1 MDRSHS
7 HSRVARPFRPPQIE
21 APHTGGL
28 LRRPGQHSRRPTT
41 SRSVGKTHHPSAGS
55 RMAYDDYRARR
66 GPFSAHDAPPL
77 HRLTIRRTRVE
88 SLPIVTCQDALQ
100 HLRQYCLTVQKA
112 RRPVGRTRRRRS
124 RRRGHV
130 RSHRRVGAHPVHRRR
145 FALLSAN
152 GGRRQW
158 VLSRHA

>member
-1 MDRSHS
+1 MSSITGCPPFSATPDRST
-7 HSRVARPFRPPQIE
+7 
-21 APHTGGL
+21 PH
-28 LRRPGQHSRRPTT
+28 RRPLTTTWTALKTSDDLAIRRE
-41 SRSVGKTHHPSAGS
+41 THHPSAGS

-77 HRLTIRRTRVE
+77 QRLTIRQTRVE
-88 SLPIVTCQDALQ
+88 SLPIVTRRDALQ

-112 RRPVGRTRRRRS
+112 RRPVGRARRRRS

-158 VLSRHA
+158 GLSRHA